1 MYVRVYVC
9 MYVCIYVCM
18 CVCKYNYVTPDA
30 LKRLSCIIPRSF
42 MSEDLI
48 SPPFSSIF
56 GPGAHQGL
64 SGASH
69 ELFRGIPGPKGY

>member
-1 MYVRVYVC
+1 
-9 MYVCIYVCM
+9 
-18 CVCKYNYVTPDA
+18 
-30 LKRLSCIIPRSF
+30 

-64 SGASH
+64 SGASQ
-69 ELFRGIPGPKGY
+69 ELLRGIPGP

>member
-1 MYVRVYVC
+1 MYVRVDVC

-18 CVCKYNYVTPDA
+18 YVCKYNYVTPDA
-30 LKRLSCIIPRSF
+30 LKRLSCITPRSF

-64 SGASH
+64 SGASQ
-69 ELFRGIPGPKGY
+69 ELLRGIPGP